1 MAAVWMDAWGLFG
14 MERAEGSGKVSLR
27 GPEQRLART
36 GFASIQRYQV
46 VQLL

>member
-27 GPEQRLART
+27 GPEQPCT
-36 GFASIQRYQV
+36 SV
-46 VQLL
+46 VVYRDWG